1 MNGREEMIRVG
12 DNLELYSHLY
22 ESGKDH
28 WLICV
33 HGIGEHCDRHQYI
46 VDLFRDRY
54 NICLFDLRGHG
65 RSEGRRTYI
74 KEFRYFY
81 SDLYDVIQHLQK
93 NYKMKK
99 FSLFGHSMGA
109 LICSGFTKFYATD
122 SCYPEK
128 VALNAPPVSVGG
140 PAAPI
145 VKKTSKS
152 VVNFLCDLPFTIR
165 LGGLVDLDYLS
176 HDPMIKRDYLTDE
189 LVHKKPHSHL
199 LLELVKASKYVFNGP
214 LNYNCPVGCC
224 VGSEDAVVDF
234 PAVKRFF
241 DKVETEANFKII
253 QGAYHET
260 HFEIEKYRKPYFD
273 WLRDYLTIDKI
284 DS

>member
-28 WLICV
+28 WLIVV
-33 HGIGEHCDRHQYI
+33 HGVGEHCDRHKYI
-46 VDLFRDRY
+46 IDLFNDRY

-74 KEFRYFY
+74 EEFRYFY
-81 SDLYDVIQHLQK
+81 SDLYDVVNHLQT

-99 FSLFGHSMGA
+99 YSLFGHSMGA
-109 LICSGFTKFYATD
+109 LISAGFTKFYATP
-122 SCYPEK
+122 SCYPQK

-145 VKKTSKS
+145 IKRTSKK
-152 VVNFLCDLPFTIR
+152 VINFLCDLSFTIR
-165 LGGLVDLDYLS
+165 LAGLVDLDYLS
-176 HDPMIKRDYLTDE
+176 HDPMVKQNYLADE

-214 LNYNCPVGCC
+214 LNYNCPVGCN
-224 VGSEDAVVDF
+224 VGSKDMVIDF
-234 PAVKRFF
+234 PAAKRYFE
-241 DKVETEANFKII
+241 KIETDANFNII
-253 QGAYHET
+253 QGAYHEV
-260 HFEIEKYRKPYFD
+260 HFEIEKYRNPYFE
-273 WLRDYLTIDKI
+273 WLRDFLQIENNPA
-284 DS
+284 